1 MKDYALSLAAGQ
13 RGQYAKLNVLR
24 EYLQAYILRILHDA
38 GFFRSAAFVGGTALR
53 FLYGAPR
60 FSEDL
65 DFSRAEGKAVGLI
78 PLLKKVEG
86 DLRAAG
92 YEVGVACD
100 GGKAVQSAFV
110 RFTGL
115 LHEGGLSPH
124 RNQNLSVKIE
134 IDTNPPAGALLE
146 TALVN
151 RHFPIA
157 FLCHDRSSL
166 FAGKLNAVLC
176 RRYTKGR
183 DFFDLGWYLSRWPK
197 LSPNFVL
204 LQNGLRQMKWQGSPP
219 DESSWRDVIGEAV
232 TKADWRKVIDDARS
246 FLENPADMGIFTK
259 ENILLLLK
267 KR

>member
-1 MKDYALSLAAGQ
+1 MPSLAGTK
-13 RGQYAKLNVLR
+13 GQYAKLNVLR

-53 FLYGAPR
+53 FLYAVPR

-65 DFSRAEGKAVGLI
+65 DFSRAEGKAVGFV
-78 PLLKKVEG
+78 PLLKKVEAE
-86 DLRAAG
+86 LRAAG
-92 YEVGVACD
+92 YEAGVACD
-100 GGKAVQSAFV
+100 DGKAVQSAFV

-115 LHEGGLSPH
+115 LHEAGLSPH
-124 RNQNLSVKIE
+124 KNQNLSVKIE
-134 IDTNPPAGALLE
+134 IDTNPPEGALLE

-157 FLCHDRSSL
+157 FLCHDRPSL

-183 DFFDLGWYLSRWPK
+183 DFFDLGWYLSRWPE
-197 LSPNFVL
+197 LSPNLLL
-204 LQNGLRQMKWQGSPP
+204 LQNGLRQMKWQGPRP
-219 DESSWRDVIGEAV
+219 EESTWRDIIAEAV
-232 TKADWRKVIDDARS
+232 MKADWRKVVEDARN
-246 FLENPADMGIFTK
+246 FLENPADMGIFSK

-267 KR
+267 KRPR